1 MCKHLNQLAD
11 RARTKPHLI
20 SAYRRGE
27 NEKDEV
33 AQYSENSIA
42 LLGANIAQFS
52 NRSRFLMTISTPQ
65 TEDQKRLDDKG
76 KDLLKQHGMTTEQ
89 DTPSNS

>member
-1 MCKHLNQLAD
+1 
-11 RARTKPHLI
+11 
-20 SAYRRGE
+20 
-27 NEKDEV
+27 
-33 AQYSENSIA
+33 
-42 LLGANIAQFS
+42 
-52 NRSRFLMTISTPQ
+52 MTISTPQ